1 MDEVQVSNRG
11 HGSFQHVKE
20 NYYYYYYYYYY
31 FSSFSDVA
39 SLAST

>member
-20 NYYYYYYYYYY
+20 NYYYY